1 MHKISRGEELLPKA
15 LEEHK
20 RQLSALQE
28 AASEPNP
35 DKISLLEKISN
46 LREEIKRYEE
56 IKMEENKDQTLKA
69 VRQNAK
75 KLAIRKEAQSKAL
88 QEKRKDEEE
97 LKKEVEEKKQMMQNE
112 FGGAPMNEKQLKGN
126 NHNSKMKG
134 RSTKGPF
141 SHFVQL

>member
-1 MHKISRGEELLPKA
+1 MLPKA

-28 AASEPNP
+28 AASEPSP

-75 KLAIRKEAQSKAL
+75 KLSIRKEAQSKAL

-97 LKKEVEEKKQMMQNE
+97 LKKEVEEKKEMMQNE
-112 FGGAPMNEKQLKGN
+112 FGGAPMNEKQLKGTI
-126 NHNSKMKG
+126 NS
-134 RSTKGPF
+134 
-141 SHFVQL
+141 VVY